1 MGSVLG
7 SIFGFG
13 DKLKRRLKD
22 VVSNP
27 SDYAEMTA
35 DENRNEWR
43 KNPDE
48 RSMGFFNPVPM
59 GTMGN
64 FVLRKGLQDAVEGG
78 TDLSRREFMKKS
90 AGLAGGTAA
99 ASIPGSKLLQKF
111 APEERA
117 VAKQAAVETA
127 PKYKYNSLKEYL
139 DDVTDY
145 SHDVGH
151 ERAYESAMENGYNNH
166 PGADRYMDNF
176 IDNFD
181 FSKIQRERLLEDE
194 QLYNH
199 YKQNPEIDPFS
210 GRPHHPQVIQDR
222 VERSLNA
229 FSPQAKQEMKALKS
243 LQGNDW
249 VHEIQSPEFRYYLD
263 NSGVIRGKPQYR
275 GDHTLPP
282 NEFYWNGKTPMD
294 TQYEHLNPKTGGFNF
309 WDETGGHGLSEG
321 TNTLEELQRILK
333 NYNP

>member
-1 MGSVLG
+1 MSSVLG

-22 VVSNP
+22 AVSNP
-27 SDYAEMTA
+27 SDYAGMTA
-35 DENRNEWR
+35 DENRNGWR

-78 TDLSRREFMKKS
+78 TDMSRREFMKKS

-139 DDVTDY
+139 DDAQMWAKEDFKAADLSGQGARY
-145 SHDVGH
+145 SRDEFLKRRLLDDEETYNAIKGMPEDSSPVGVRW
-151 ERAYESAMENGYNNH
+151 E
-166 PGADRYMDNF
+166 D
-176 IDNFD
+176 
-181 FSKIQRERLLEDE
+181 IQRE
-194 QLYNH
+194 
-199 YKQNPEIDPFS
+199 QNA
-210 GRPHHPQVIQDR
+210 
-222 VERSLNA
+222 L
-229 FSPQAKQEMKALKS
+229 SPQAKKEMKDYKNRTQSFFGGKEWSDPDLLRGY
-243 LQGNDW
+243 LQD
-249 VHEIQSPEFRYYLD
+249 
-263 NSGVIRGKPQYR
+263 
-275 GDHTLPP
+275 
-282 NEFYWNGKTPMD
+282 M
-294 TQYEHLNPKTGGFNF
+294 
-309 WDETGGHGLSEG
+309 
-321 TNTLEELQRILK
+321 K
-333 NYNP
+333 NYGDPQW

>member
-78 TDLSRREFMKKS
+78 TDMSRREFIKKS

-117 VAKQAAVETA
+117 IAKEVAVEAA

-139 DDVTDY
+139 DDAQMWAKEDFKAADLSGQGARY
-145 SHDVGH
+145 SKD
-151 ERAYESAMENGYNNH
+151 EFLKRQLLADETAYNEAKRNLS
-166 PGADRYMDNF
+166 
-176 IDNFD
+176 
-181 FSKIQRERLLEDE
+181 
-194 QLYNH
+194 
-199 YKQNPEIDPFS
+199 
-210 GRPHHPQVIQDR
+210 
-222 VERSLNA
+222 SLNPKKDFNTGLPPQSQVDLLDS
-229 FSPQAKQEMKALKS
+229 FSPQAKKEMKSLKETLDFYRDLS
-243 LQGNDW
+243 GDYKSSWAEGLINNP
-249 VHEIQSPEFRYYLD
+249 HFAINISP
-263 NSGVIRGKPQYR
+263 
-275 GDHTLPP
+275 
-282 NEFYWNGKTPMD
+282 
-294 TQYEHLNPKTGGFNF
+294 
-309 WDETGGHGLSEG
+309 
-321 TNTLEELQRILK
+321 
-333 NYNP
+333 